1 MLHAKRKKK
10 NEDPHNRRSNM
21 KGETEP
27 KIKDQSVINPQIK
40 SQ

>member
-1 MLHAKRKKK
+1 
-10 NEDPHNRRSNM
+10 M

-40 SQ
+40 SQQPPAKPPR